1 MKVSVR
7 YVLTGVLLAA
17 PVAASA
23 NMIWPSLYIVE
34 QYYVW
39 YVIVAG
45 LLIETIAAQIFLNT
59 GWLKSFGM
67 MLAVNAISALLG
79 VLLIPTSGL
88 AVEILMVPFDLAG
101 LPGGTFG
108 ISHWILDYLAVVAV
122 NTVVEWLALHWIF
135 KYPLKKNFWWMLG
148 ANSVSVVICVLV
160 PMIKY
165 MGE

>member
-79 VLLIPTSGL
+79 G
-88 AVEILMVPFDLAG
+88 
-101 LPGGTFG
+101 
-108 ISHWILDYLAVVAV
+108 
-122 NTVVEWLALHWIF
+122 WLWKF
-135 KYPLKKNFWWMLG
+135 
-148 ANSVSVVICVLV
+148 
-160 PMIKY
+160 
-165 MGE
+165 